1 MYQSKA
7 YEEESSLAEP
17 DKKRGSLSS
26 KYSGVGAQILP
37 RELHSGKHCWK
48 LISSS
53 PLSLLF
59 FLPLSRSFQDLPL
72 LAGCQALNS
81 WVIWSSLSPIP
92 PSIPHNPVPTYLLTS
107 LCLMPDFCILLSS
120 GDFSEMKIWMVTSW
134 MTVLG
139 FPEITPVQSLQT
151 LPVQVQ
157 GQLCFSPVLQSQKHL
172 KHFVSVSLP
181 VKWRWQ

>member
-1 MYQSKA
+1 MRRRVVWQNQI
-7 YEEESSLAEP
+7 
-17 DKKRGSLSS
+17 KRGDPW
-26 KYSGVGAQILP
+26 AQNTQGLGHRFYQENYIQVNIVESWSHLP
-37 RELHSGKHCWK
+37 LWVCFS
-48 LISSS
+48 
-53 PLSLLF
+53 
-59 FLPLSRSFQDLPL
+59 FLPLSRSLQDLPL

-134 MTVLG
+134 MTVLA